1 MHGDIA
7 ASSNGDLFVSVG
19 DAKAGLQVYGD
30 DGAWKRNI
38 PNAPSDLHGFVI
50 RTEGTKEFI
59 YGVRVG
65 GGEILKMT
73 LKEVYVDKRELK
85 CACVGSDSKV
95 PLGFVSLLENVMMV
109 LMAIWM
115 LTNL

>member
-1 MHGDIA
+1 MNKPILLLAFFLNALPGSAKDSWKTQPNWLVLASGKEKLGNMHGDIA

-65 GGEILKMT
+65 GGE
-73 LKEVYVDKRELK
+73 
-85 CACVGSDSKV
+85 S
-95 PLGFVSLLENVMMV
+95 
-109 LMAIWM
+109 
-115 LTNL
+115 